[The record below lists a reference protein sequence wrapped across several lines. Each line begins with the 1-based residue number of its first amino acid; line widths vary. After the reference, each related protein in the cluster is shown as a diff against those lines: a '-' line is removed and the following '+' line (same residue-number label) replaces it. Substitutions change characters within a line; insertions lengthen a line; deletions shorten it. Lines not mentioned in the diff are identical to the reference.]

1 MDTQKISVMKLME
14 AELQKRVRQTEPEL
28 TRIDMIVQLSEMRV
42 QIEDLQ
48 QERRKSMSVGLPP
61 DINYKA
67 C

>member
-42 QIEDLQ
+42 QIEGLQ